1 MFNLIT
7 IGDALID
14 THVFID
20 NATLECDIN
29 QKNCQLCLNFATKI
43 PITHSFQALGG
54 NAANVAVGTA
64 NLGLKTAI
72 LTTIGD
78 DASGK
83 MVKEELKKQKVH
95 TNLVSVDK
103 QTPTR
108 YSVVLNFKKER
119 TILSYHEKREYDFH
133 EDLPQ
138 IDWVYYTSLS
148 EGYETLQEKMLDFL
162 NKHKQ
167 IHLAYNPGSLQLKNI
182 SLVKQVI
189 ARTDILI
196 VNLEEAEIILNTK
209 LSETKNAKTFVNGLL
224 NLGAKEVAITDSA
237 KGAWAGNN
245 TGVWHCDSFPVEVVS
260 KTGAGDAFSAAYLA
274 ARFYKENIDTALL
287 WGIADSTHIIST
299 ASSDKAPLNK
309 KEMAKAISKFSSIR
323 PVLSS

>member
-20 NATLECDIN
+20 NATLECDLN
-29 QKNCQLCLNFATKI
+29 QENCQLCLNFATKI

-182 SLVKQVI
+182 PLVKQVI
-189 ARTDILI
+189 ARTDMLILN
-196 VNLEEAEIILNTK
+196 VEEAEAILNTK
-209 LSETKNAKTFVNGLL
+209 FNPAKIRACIDGLL
-224 NLGAKEVAITDSA
+224 NLGAKEVALTDSA
-237 KGAWAGNN
+237 KGAWAGNKDK
-245 TGVWHCDSFPVEVVS
+245 VWHCESFPVEVLS

-274 ARFYKENIDTALL
+274 ARFYKEDIDTALL
-287 WGIADSTHIIST
+287 WGIANSSHVISI
-299 ASSDKAPLNK
+299 ASSDKIPLNK
-309 KEMAKAISKFSSIR
+309 KEMAKTISQFSPIK
-323 PVLSS
+323 PTEIN